1 MPAEQT
7 SAPVPVRVQDG
18 VDGRFAE
25 LPRTSLTGGLVLI
38 DAATHRSRRRG
49 LARLDSLAA
58 DHALHI
64 PQTPA
69 VHTFGMRFDLDLIW
83 LRRDGRVARVDR
95 GVPRARMR
103 FCLRAGSVI
112 ETVAGQADAFL
123 AAGAPAAVR

>member
-1 MPAEQT
+1 MAGW
-7 SAPVPVRVQDG
+7 RDRFDG
-18 VDGRFAE
+18 LATEEVGDGLTLHLA
-25 LPRTSLTGGLVLI
+25 RTYNE
-38 DAATHRSRRRG
+38 RRRG
-49 LARLDSLAA
+49 LAGLDELPA

-64 PQTPA
+64 LKCFG